1 MIFLSNL
8 VSRFL
13 WAKLQLDEICRQG
26 NEEQVRSQL
35 ERLPDSLGGTYDR
48 IWTRI
53 TSEISKTE
61 RKWALKT
68 LSWVLRAKSP
78 LSPQEILEATAF
90 RPSDVSF
97 DQNRMAS
104 SIDYLIQACSNFIAM
119 DVQTNRLRFIHYSV
133 QEYLHQKPEFN
144 AAESILAEVCLTVL
158 ASRAW
163 EDRTV
168 SCHSLYSYAVR
179 HWEKHCR
186 YWEVIDDR
194 RGNLLQQFLL
204 SNRCV
209 MAWWEARVP
218 SDTAQQRTSYDVASY
233 SNLPVVL
240 RYLRTLGAGDDG
252 FDLAQSKSLII
263 AASRGHLPIVNIL
276 LDASIDINA
285 QDKEL
290 GSPLQAAARCGAGE
304 IVELLL
310 NAGANIDAKGG
321 TYGVALNAAAFQG
334 LETVVAQLLNAGAN
348 ANAECLPFGFPL
360 QSVAC
365 QGYEAIADLLLKA
378 GADVNA
384 NNWIYGSALQAAAC
398 HGFDAMV
405 DLLLKAGADVN
416 AKGGA
421 YGFALQG
428 AACQGF
434 ERVVGMLLLAGADI
448 NGVDWLHG
456 TPMAGAAFNGRDNI
470 VKLLLDAGAD
480 INASIRNSGPAW
492 EVAFKSGRSEVL
504 ALLEA
509 RRS

>member
-1 MIFLSNL
+1 MGIKNT
-8 VSRFL
+8 
-13 WAKLQLDEICRQG
+13 KLG
-26 NEEQVRSQL
+26 
-35 ERLPDSLGGTYDR
+35 
-48 IWTRI
+48 
-53 TSEISKTE
+53 ISCE
-61 RKWALKT
+61 
-68 LSWVLRAKSP
+68 SP
-78 LSPQEILEATAF
+78 LSPQEILEATAV

-104 SIDYLIQACSNFIAM
+104 SIDYLIQTCSNFIAM
-119 DVQTNRLRFIHYSV
+119 DVQTNSLRFIHYSV
-133 QEYLHQKPEFN
+133 QEYLRQKPEFN

-209 MAWWEARVP
+209 MAWWGARVP
-218 SDTAQQRTSYDVASY
+218 SDTVQQRTSYDVVSY

-276 LDASIDINA
+276 LDASIDVNA

-290 GSPLQAAARCGAGE
+290 GSPLQAAAHCGTGE
-304 IVELLL
+304 IIKLLL

-321 TYGVALNAAAFQG
+321 TYGVALNAAAFHG
-334 LETVVAQLLNAGAN
+334 LETVVVQLLNAGAN
-348 ANAECLPFGFPL
+348 VNAECPFGFPL
-360 QSVAC
+360 QSVAS
-365 QGYEAIADLLLKA
+365 QDYQAIADLLLKA

-384 NNWIYGSALQAAAC
+384 NGGIYGSALQAAAC
-398 HGFDAMV
+398 HGFDAMA

-416 AKGGA
+416 AKGGV

-434 ERVVGMLLLAGADI
+434 ERVVGVLIRAGADI

-456 TPMAGAAFNGRDNI
+456 TAMAGAAYNGRDNV
-470 VKLLLDAGAD
+470 VKMLLDAGAD
-480 INASIRNSGPAW
+480 INASIKNSGPAW
-492 EVAFKSGRSEVL
+492 EVAFKGGRSEVL